1 MKKIFL
7 VAVACAALV
16 SCVKNEL
23 VQEQSSQRQITFQ
36 TVVKPETTRAAES
49 YGEAPFS
56 ASAFKV
62 EQGET
67 WPTTTGVYF
76 EDVTVKKNVAG
87 YVGQWTTE
95 TPCYWPMAGTLTFY
109 AHSPASIV
117 ADALVAPW
125 NYTFTDYSMDNDV
138 DFMVA
143 SIQSGLSA
151 NNVSVPFGH
160 KLTKVAVKIWA
171 ENIIGGATYTLKSIT
186 FNNLADNAT
195 FTQTSTGDEAW
206 STPSAFTKSYTI
218 FNDTME
224 VTAITAETAH
234 SVDITK
240 EFYVPHTLNLNAE
253 MVVVYNVAEPG
264 LGNKDYTKNVK
275 FSDIHSLADV
285 WIKNN
290 QVTYSLQIGG
300 KERIIWDTPTIL
312 TGWNEVGYSVLL

>member
-36 TVVKPETTRAAES
+36 TVVKPETTRAPES
-49 YGEAPFS
+49 YSGASFS

-62 EQGET
+62 EEGET
-67 WPTTTGVYF
+67 WPNTTGVYF
-76 EDVTVKKNVAG
+76 ENVTVRNDVAG
-87 YVGQWTTE
+87 YEGTWTTE

-109 AHSPASIV
+109 AHSPASIT

-125 NYTFTDYSMDNDV
+125 TYTFTDYSMDNNV

-160 KLTKVAVKIWA
+160 KLTKVAVKIWV

-186 FNNLADNAT
+186 FNNLADKAT
-195 FTQTSTGDEAW
+195 FTQTSAGVEAW
-206 STPSAFTKSYTI
+206 STPSAFTKTYTI
-218 FNDTME
+218 FSGTMP

-234 SVDITK
+234 SVSLSK
-240 EFYVPHTLNLNAE
+240 EFYVPHTLNSNAE

-275 FSDIHSLADV
+275 FSDIHSLAGV

-300 KERIIWDTPTIL
+300 KERIIWDTPTIP